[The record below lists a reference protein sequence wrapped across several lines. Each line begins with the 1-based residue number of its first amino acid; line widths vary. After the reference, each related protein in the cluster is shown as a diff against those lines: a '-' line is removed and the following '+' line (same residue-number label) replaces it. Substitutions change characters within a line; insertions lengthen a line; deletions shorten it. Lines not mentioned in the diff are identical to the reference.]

1 MNSQKYSKFLI
12 WICLL
17 ETVSWYEKTFSKEKV
32 NWNSEFY
39 DNVHMLI
46 ETWLVCSDEKLLCYF
61 EILKVFFYH
70 LFFNA
75 RENYLSCIHFKWIS
89 LLTAQAV
96 SMFFFV
102 NCLQTFYLHFKWF
115 RLVNLKSLYIIC
127 KGFKFIKDFLFF
139 LLFPI
144 FTLFYLSSSVK
155 FSLIKCY
162 LITKL
167 LTQVFNNIRC
177 IFYLLYAF
185 SYHPIKM
192 IKLILAKSQQKQT
205 ANSTNWI
212 CNICFLLEIF
222 FKLNLF

>member
-46 ETWLVCSDEKLLCYF
+46 ETRLVCSDEKLLCYF
-61 EILKVFFYH
+61 EILKVFFFFYH
-70 LFFNA
+70 LFSNV
-75 RENYLSCIHFKWIS
+75 RENYLCCMHFKWIS
-89 LLTAQAV
+89 LLIAQAV

-115 RLVNLKSLYIIC
+115 RLVNLKSLFIIC

-139 LLFPI
+139 LLFPFLSFWI
-144 FTLFYLSSSVK
+144 SYLYSFLSLFH
-155 FSLIKCY
+155 C
-162 LITKL
+162 
-167 LTQVFNNIRC
+167 
-177 IFYLLYAF
+177 
-185 SYHPIKM
+185 
-192 IKLILAKSQQKQT
+192 
-205 ANSTNWI
+205 
-212 CNICFLLEIF
+212 
-222 FKLNLF
+222 